1 MLMDKLELL
10 FDTFKGTNTVN
21 PLFSLWKHF
30 PIIDRD
36 PQQLAETHVDF
47 YNKYDF
53 DLMKISPHGRFPVVD
68 YGCKVNSEYD
78 SFTGSTRC
86 EECCIKSIDD
96 WRSLEAVGAGAKEL
110 GEQIETVR
118 LIHKKL
124 EFLPKMMTV
133 FSPLMV
139 ASKMDP
145 NLVTNIRT
153 HPDIIIESIFI
164 LLKDIIEYAEASIDA
179 GAEGIFLASQ
189 HFRKTELTFEE
200 VKRFEIKF
208 LEKFLSRI
216 NKKADFTVLH
226 VHGEDIKFKDAAE
239 QLQVSALNWH
249 DRLTWPSL
257 SEAAEIFPRGLLA
270 GIDETRALVD
280 GKPEDIQHNILDSIK
295 QSEQA
300 DNRIIISPG
309 CVIPIT
315 APERNIEIITRTI
328 KKSREG

>member
-1 MLMDKLELL
+1 MEKLELL
-10 FDTFKGTNTVN
+10 LETFKGTNYEY

-36 PQQLAETHVDF
+36 SQQLAEAHVDF
-47 YNKYDF
+47 YNRYDF

-68 YGCKVNSEYD
+68 YGCKIHKEYD
-78 SFTGSTRC
+78 PITGSTKC
-86 EECCIKSIDD
+86 EECCIKSIED
-96 WRSLEAVGAGAKEL
+96 WQSLEPINPSEGEL
-110 GEQIETVR
+110 GKQIEVVR

-124 EFLPKMMTV
+124 EILPKMMTV

-145 NLVTNIRT
+145 NLVENIRKN
-153 HPDIIIESIFI
+153 PDTVVDSMHI
-164 LLKDIIEYAEASIDA
+164 LLENITEYAETAIDS

-189 HFRKTELTFEE
+189 HFRKTDLEFKE
-200 VKRFEIKF
+200 VKRFELKY

-216 NKKADFTVLH
+216 NKKAEFVVLH
-226 VHGEDIKFKDAAE
+226 VHGEDIRFKEAAKYT
-239 QLQVSALNWH
+239 VDALNWH

-257 SEAAEIFPRGLLA
+257 TEAANIYPKGLLA
-270 GIDETRALVD
+270 GIDETRTLVD
-280 GKPEDIQHNILDSIK
+280 GNPDEIRDNILDSIN
-295 QSEQA
+295 QSQLA
-300 DNRIIISPG
+300 DNRIIIAPG

-315 APERNIEIITRTI
+315 VPERNIEIITKVM